1 MSLAE
6 ILANLEDEAVIAEVK
21 KQLEDGVNPTEIFA
35 ACQEGMNLVGQKFQ
49 DGEYFVSDLMMSG
62 AIFKEVSD
70 LIAPYLG
77 NEENSTAGKVVLGT
91 VAGDIHDIGKDLV
104 SAMLTAGNFEVI
116 DVGIDAPTDSFIK
129 ALKENPDCKILALSC
144 LLTTC
149 YDSLKETVEAVKAEG
164 LNDVKIMI
172 GGGPVDKNVV
182 EYSGA
187 DTYGKDAQGAVTIAK
202 EWI

>member
-1 MSLAE
+1 
-6 ILANLEDEAVIAEVK
+6 
-21 KQLEDGVNPTEIFA
+21 
-35 ACQEGMNLVGQKFQ
+35 
-49 DGEYFVSDLMMSG
+49 
-62 AIFKEVSD
+62 
-70 LIAPYLG
+70 LG